1 MDVVPEV
8 ASVPDHPPVP
18 MQEVAL
24 VDVQESV
31 ELEPLATLFG
41 VATRLTVGSGVLL
54 TATEVVEVAL
64 PPRPLQV
71 NV

>member
-1 MDVVPEV
+1 V
-8 ASVPDHPPVP
+8 
-18 MQEVAL
+18 QEVAL